1 MTEPIPL
8 WSGRHVSLGDR
19 EVFVR
24 YAAVDRAAGADA
36 EPALYVHGLGG
47 SAANWTDLMALL
59 SGHPAAAVPGD
70 GAASAAAAAADPV
83 LLDAAAV
90 DPPGFGFSPPPPAA
104 ASSIIGYARTRRALI

>member
-8 WSGRHVSLGDR
+8 WTGRQGSLGDR

-83 LLDAAAV
+83 LLDGAAAHH
-90 DPPGFGFSPPPPAA
+90 PPLRLPPPPPPPH
-104 ASSIIGYARTRRALI
+104 

>member
-8 WSGRHVSLGDR
+8 WTGRQGSLGDR

-59 SGHPAAAVPGD
+59 SGHPAAAVPRD

-83 LLDAAAV
+83 LLDGAAV
-90 DPPGFGFSPPPPAA
+90 APPSLCLSPPPPARGCPNR
-104 ASSIIGYARTRRALI
+104 GYARTLA